1 MRVSGDGSYSIL
13 RLAMIVPV
21 AVFLIYDLAVD
32 AFVEDE
38 AATTHFI
45 LESIVFVAVLGL
57 LAFYL
62 RDLADLRTRLR
73 REKSRNRALAG
84 EIAAGIEAQ
93 MREWKLTPSER
104 DVAWAI
110 VKGYR
115 FAEIAELRR
124 VKEGTVR
131 LQATAIYGK
140 AGVRGRAE
148 FVAEI
153 VQELLTPIWEDPETG
168 EAPSG
173 LEKSR
178 LDASGVAGERGSE
191 TGS

>member
-1 MRVSGDGSYSIL
+1 MSVSRDGSYSLL
-13 RLAMIVPV
+13 RLVMIVPV
-21 AVFLIYDLAVD
+21 AAFLIYDLAVD
-32 AFVEDE
+32 AFVEGE
-38 AATTHFI
+38 AATTHFV
-45 LESIVFVAVLGL
+45 LESIVFVEVLAL
-57 LAFYL
+57 LAIDL
-62 RDLADLRTRLR
+62 RDLADLRTRLQ

-93 MREWKLTPSER
+93 MREWNLTPSEK

-153 VQELLTPIWEDPETG
+153 VQELLTPIWDDPETD

-173 LEKSR
+173 REKPR
-178 LDASGVAGERGSE
+178 PDAPGVTGERSTE

>member
-1 MRVSGDGSYSIL
+1 MTVSRDGFYNLL

-21 AVFLIYDLAVD
+21 AAFLIYDLAVD
-32 AFVEDE
+32 AFLEGE
-38 AATTHFI
+38 AETTHFV
-45 LESIVFVAVLGL
+45 LESIVFVAVLAL
-57 LAFYL
+57 LAFDL
-62 RDLADLRTRLR
+62 RNLADLRARLR

-93 MREWKLTPSER
+93 MREWKLTPSEK

-153 VQELLTPIWEDPETG
+153 VQELLTPIWEEPETD
-168 EAPSG
+168 EAPSER
-173 LEKSR
+173 EKSR
-178 LDASGVAGERGSE
+178 LDASGVTGERGTE

>member
-1 MRVSGDGSYSIL
+1 MRVSRVGSYSLL
-13 RLAMIVPV
+13 RLVMIVPV
-21 AVFLIYDLAVD
+21 AAFLIYDLAVD
-32 AFVEDE
+32 AFLEGE
-38 AATTHFI
+38 AATAHFV
-45 LESIVFVAVLGL
+45 LESIVFVAVLAL
-57 LAFYL
+57 LAIDL
-62 RDLADLRTRLR
+62 RDLSDLRTRLQ

-93 MREWKLTPSER
+93 MREWNLTPSEK

-115 FAEIAELRR
+115 FVEIAELRR

-153 VQELLTPIWEDPETG
+153 VQELLTPIWEEPENDAAG
-168 EAPSG
+168 SG
-173 LEKSR
+173 KEKPE
-178 LDASGVAGERGSE
+178 LDAAAVTGQRSTEAGS
-191 TGS
+191 